1 MPIAGRF
8 VVQSVSALLVVGL
21 LALVG
26 IVAMTVWLNE
36 RSRISFDEAIVSR
49 DVRSTAVELRSAVQ
63 SAESSQRGLLL
74 TGNEIYLSPFDTAKT
89 LARRRLESLQQKAD
103 AAGPAAIIERL
114 TNSLAAKFAEMDQTI
129 AMKLDGK
136 DAEALATMRTNR
148 GKLLMDEINLF
159 VSGIVR
165 AADDRLTASV
175 TEQRANA
182 TRVRLVS
189 IAAAVLIILV
199 VGGVVTT
206 GFRYAREISQARDEV
221 DTLNAN
227 LEERVA
233 ARTADLARANEEMQ
247 QFAHIVSH
255 DLRAPLVNIVGFTG
269 ELEQGLSSVQAAL
282 RAPADASPL
291 TAVTDEARL
300 AAETDMPEAIG
311 FIRSSTLKMDNLIK
325 AILKL
330 SREGGRRLQPE
341 PIDLDG
347 TIKSTLGAIQHQ
359 LVEANGECRLD
370 LQVSQIV
377 TDKLSLEQILGN
389 LLDNAAKYRSNQRPL
404 RIDVRTR
411 QAPGDRVR
419 IEVADNGRGI
429 AEKDLGRVFELF
441 KRAGA
446 QDRPGEG
453 VGLAYVQ
460 ALVRK
465 LDGDISVSSAI
476 ERGTTFIVV
485 LPADL
490 SQNPGWRTVNEAT

>member
-26 IVAMTVWLNE
+26 IVAMSVWLNE
-36 RSRISFDEAIVSR
+36 RSRVAFDEAIVAR
-49 DVRSTAVELRSAVQ
+49 DVRSTAVELRNAVQ

-74 TGNEIYLSPFDTAKT
+74 TGNEIYLSPYDTAKT
-89 LARRRLESLQQKAD
+89 LARRRLESIRQKAD
-103 AAGPAAIIERL
+103 AAGPAEIVERL
-114 TNSLAAKFAEMDQTI
+114 NSSVVAKFAEMDRSI
-129 AMKLDGK
+129 ALKVDGR
-136 DAEALATMRTNR
+136 DTEALAMIRTNR

-165 AADDRLTASV
+165 AADDRLTANV

-189 IAAAVLIILV
+189 VAAAIMIIVV

-206 GFRYAREISQARDEV
+206 GFRYAREIAKARDQV
-221 DTLNAN
+221 DALNAH

-233 ARTADLARANEEMQ
+233 ARTADLAHANEEMQ
-247 QFAHIVSH
+247 QFTHIVSH

-269 ELEQGLSSVQAAL
+269 ELEQGLNSVQVAL
-282 RAPADASPL
+282 KTSNSQV
-291 TAVTDEARL
+291 TARDEEARQ

-311 FIRSSTLKMDNLIK
+311 FIRSSTQKMDNLINS
-325 AILKL
+325 ILKL
-330 SREGGRRLQPE
+330 SREGRRRLQPE
-341 PIDLDG
+341 RIDLDRM
-347 TIKSTLGAIQHQ
+347 IKSTLGAIQHQ
-359 LVEANGECRLD
+359 LSEADGECRLD
-370 LQVSQIV
+370 LQVPQIV

-389 LLDNAAKYRSNQRPL
+389 LLDNATKYRSKQRPL
-404 RIDVRTR
+404 RINVLTR
-411 QAPGDRVR
+411 QAPDDRVR

-429 AEKDLGRVFELF
+429 AERDLGRVFELF

-465 LDGDISVSSAI
+465 LDGDISVSSEI
-476 ERGTTFIVV
+476 ERGTTFSVV

-490 SQNPGWRTVNEAT
+490 SQNPGWRIANEQAS